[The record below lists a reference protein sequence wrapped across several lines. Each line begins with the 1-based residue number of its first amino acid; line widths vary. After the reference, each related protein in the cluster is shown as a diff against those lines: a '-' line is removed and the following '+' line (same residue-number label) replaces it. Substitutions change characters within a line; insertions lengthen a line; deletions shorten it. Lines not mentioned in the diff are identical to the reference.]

1 MGRDSSA
8 VLSGV
13 NNDIPYHIVGCDK
26 IEGNDVTRMTEEGTS
41 TFIHSE
47 EPLQLREVSMYE
59 GNPFVNNLIIPILI
73 NGTAVDAVVDTAA
86 QVTLLGDDF
95 ARKLDPPVIFT
106 DSVLLK
112 RSRNK

>member
-26 IEGNDVTRMTEEGTS
+26 IEGNAVTRMTEEGTS

-59 GNPFVNNLIIPILI
+59 GNPFVNNLIIPISI

-86 QVTLLGDDF
+86 
-95 ARKLDPPVIFT
+95 
-106 DSVLLK
+106 
-112 RSRNK
+112 